1 MKLKMTLD
9 ELINT
14 MEPQVRKDKALISK
28 CIDGLTEYAAE
39 LRQKA
44 GDPGKAQT
52 PDLRRLVSELE
63 GCWGL
68 DTEDVDYVAAFD
80 RKIQEADQATH
91 PWAPTQEQRGA
102 VMKGICLH
110 SVDIISSLGAD
121 DARGRVAGCERLIQE
136 IAGFWDFDSLVP
148 DDLCAQIEASLKEQE
163 VWENTVEMGGIQ

>member
-68 DTEDVDYVAAFD
+68 DTEVVDYVAAFD

-121 DARGRVAGCERLIQE
+121 DARGRVAGCERLIVWSRRCS
-136 IAGFWDFDSLVP
+136 AMKNTLVMP
-148 DDLCAQIEASLKEQE
+148 SSKRPTLRICSPEKS
-163 VWENTVEMGGIQ
+163 G

>member
-1 MKLKMTLD
+1 MKRTLD
-9 ELINT
+9 ELIKA
-14 MEPQVRKDKALISK
+14 MEPQARKDKLLITK

-52 PDLRRLVSELE
+52 PALRRLVSELE
-63 GCWGL
+63 GYWGL
-68 DTEDVDYVAAFD
+68 DTEVVDHVAAFD
-80 RKIQEADQATH
+80 RKMQEADQALR

-102 VMKGICLH
+102 VMQGLCRYAMDMIL
-110 SVDIISSLGAD
+110 SQGAK
-121 DARGRVAGCERLIQE
+121 DARGRVAECERLMRE
-136 IAGFWDFDSLVP
+136 IAGFWDFDSLVL

>member
-68 DTEDVDYVAAFD
+68 D
-80 RKIQEADQATH
+80 
-91 PWAPTQEQRGA
+91 
-102 VMKGICLH
+102 
-110 SVDIISSLGAD
+110 ISG
-121 DARGRVAGCERLIQE
+121 GVRLIWALLAPCQCNLFRNCVTLNL
-136 IAGFWDFDSLVP
+136 IIFTK
-148 DDLCAQIEASLKEQE
+148 IIK
-163 VWENTVEMGGIQ
+163 

>member
-14 MEPQVRKDKALISK
+14 MEPQVRKDKAIISK

-68 DTEDVDYVAAFD
+68 DTEVVDYVAAFD
-80 RKIQEADQATH
+80 RKIQEADQATPGDSGPPADRLR
-91 PWAPTQEQRGA
+91 PWW
-102 VMKGICLH
+102 KGVLAY
-110 SVDIISSLGAD
+110 L
-121 DARGRVAGCERLIQE
+121 VA
-136 IAGFWDFDSLVP
+136 S
-148 DDLCAQIEASLKEQE
+148 
-163 VWENTVEMGGIQ
+163 

>member
-68 DTEDVDYVAAFD
+68 DTEVVDYVAAFD
-80 RKIQEADQATH
+80 RKIQEA
-91 PWAPTQEQRGA
+91 
-102 VMKGICLH
+102 
-110 SVDIISSLGAD
+110 
-121 DARGRVAGCERLIQE
+121 
-136 IAGFWDFDSLVP
+136 
-148 DDLCAQIEASLKEQE
+148 
-163 VWENTVEMGGIQ
+163 GIQQQRCEHQPAGSHDKRLDKLYPGRL